1 MTRTFAENS
10 HDLHNQFIF
19 EMQISEM
26 SYKRPRLT
34 SIKTIEDHHR
44 QDTPNPRICQSLLGS
59 VIGILLAFSVTAC
72 DSGGPRISTYAVG
85 GPKAERVAKVSEI
98 VSKTAPPPS
107 PIIDA
112 HFVEEQIGDGRIG
125 PSDFSSFC
133 ALTVAPDDLAAWRS
147 ALQPIESQNTPPKLV
162 DPKQAQPWWVT
173 PNDFSTLEFY
183 SPKSL
188 TGRYN
193 GWVGI
198 APDGRIFVYSF
209 TM

>member
-1 MTRTFAENS
+1 M
-10 HDLHNQFIF
+10 QFRQ
-19 EMQISEM
+19 MSQILR
-26 SYKRPRLT
+26 KQIT
-34 SIKTIEDHHR
+34 IKTIEDQHR
-44 QDTPNPRICQSLLGS
+44 QDTPNPRICQSLFGS

-72 DSGGPRISTYAVG
+72 DSGGPRVSTYDLG
-85 GPKAERVAKVSEI
+85 GSKAERVAKVSKI
-98 VSKTAPPPS
+98 IGRTAPPPS

-112 HFVEEQIGDGRIG
+112 HFLEEQTGDGRFG
-125 PSDFSSFC
+125 PSDFASYC

-162 DPKQAQPWWVT
+162 DPKQAQLWWVT

-193 GWVGI
+193 GWAGI

>member
-1 MTRTFAENS
+1 MR
-10 HDLHNQFIF
+10 
-19 EMQISEM
+19 
-26 SYKRPRLT
+26 
-34 SIKTIEDHHR
+34 
-44 QDTPNPRICQSLLGS
+44 
-59 VIGILLAFSVTAC
+59 VIGLLLAVSVAAC
-72 DSGGPRISTYAVG
+72 DSRGPQVSTHEVG
-85 GPKAERVAKVSEI
+85 GSEEERIAAVSKI

-107 PIIDA
+107 PIIGA
-112 HFVEEQIGDGRIG
+112 HFVEEQIGDGRVG

-133 ALTVAPDDLAAWRS
+133 VLTVAPDDLDAWRS
-147 ALQPIESQNTPPKLV
+147 ALQPIESQNRPPKLV

-173 PNDFSTLEFY
+173 PNEFGTLDFY